1 MNWDHIA
8 EEVLAVAHE
17 VLSDL
22 QEDIR
27 AASTDMVARIRAGH
41 KILFCGNGGSAA
53 DAQHFA
59 AELVNRFLLNRDPLP
74 GMSLTTDTSAIT
86 SIGNDFGFDQIFAR
100 QVRGLG
106 RPGDL
111 LVGLST
117 SGNSPN
123 VVKAVEVAREL
134 GLGTLALV
142 GGEGGILAARAD
154 RVLRIACTG
163 HTPRIQEG
171 HHLIMHLICEDVE
184 AQLAG
189 SDNE

>member
-1 MNWDHIA
+1 MNWDKIS
-8 EEVLAVAHE
+8 EEYLAVAHE
-17 VLSDL
+17 VLSVL
-22 QEDIR
+22 QEDVR
-27 AASTDMVARIRAGH
+27 AASNDMVARIRAGN

-59 AELVNRFLLNRDPLP
+59 AELVNRFLLDRDPLP
-74 GMSLTTDTSAIT
+74 GLSLTTDTCALT
-86 SIGNDFGFDQIFAR
+86 SISNDYGFDQVFAK
-100 QVRGLG
+100 QVQGLG

-123 VVKAVEVAREL
+123 VVKAMEAAKEM
-134 GLGTLALV
+134 GIGTLAFV
-142 GGEGGILAARAD
+142 GGEGGTLASLAD
-154 RVLRIACTG
+154 QVLCIASTG

-189 SDNE
+189 SENE

>member
-1 MNWDHIA
+1 MNWDRIA
-8 EEVLAVAHE
+8 EEYLAVAHE
-17 VLSDL
+17 ALSEL
-22 QEDIR
+22 REEIC
-27 AASTDMVARIRAGH
+27 AVSNDMVARIRAGN

-74 GMSLTTDTSAIT
+74 GISLTTDTSAIT
-86 SIGNDFGFDQIFAR
+86 SIGNDFGFDEIFAK

-111 LVGLST
+111 LVGIST

-123 VVKAVEVAREL
+123 VVKAVEAAREM
-134 GLGTLALV
+134 GMGTLAMV
-142 GGEGGILAARAD
+142 GGEGGQMATLAD
-154 RVLRIACTG
+154 QVLCIACTG
-163 HTPRIQEG
+163 HTPRVQEG

-189 SDNE
+189 SENE